1 MSNKRLVVATKNK
14 GKLKE
19 IREILSGF
27 EIIGTDELNVV
38 CDTVEDGVSFLEN
51 AHKKAYELMQ
61 LTGGPV
67 LADDSGLEVDA
78 LGGQPGVFSARFAGE
93 HATDGENTAK
103 LLHELEN
110 VPQEK
115 RGARFVCVMC
125 LVYPDGTKIASRGE
139 CSGSILPE
147 ARGENGFGYDPVFYV
162 EQYGKTFAELSPEE
176 KNAIS
181 HRRLALEELK
191 EYLGLA

>member
-27 EIIGTDELNVV
+27 EIIGTDELDVV

-103 LLHELEN
+103 LLRELEN

-139 CSGSILPE
+139 CSGRILPE

-162 EQYGKTFAELSPEE
+162 VQYGKTFAELSPEE

-181 HRRLALEELK
+181 HRRLALEELR
-191 EYLGLA
+191 EYLGIA

>member
-67 LADDSGLEVDA
+67 LADDSGLEVDE
-78 LGGQPGVFSARFAGE
+78 LGGPVSYT
-93 HATDGENTAK
+93 HLTLPTK
-103 LLHELEN
+103 LE
-110 VPQEK
+110 V
-115 RGARFVCVMC
+115 
-125 LVYPDGTKIASRGE
+125 
-139 CSGSILPE
+139 
-147 ARGENGFGYDPVFYV
+147 
-162 EQYGKTFAELSPEE
+162 
-176 KNAIS
+176 
-181 HRRLALEELK
+181 
-191 EYLGLA
+191 